1 MSLQSNAQVAIGQI
15 DGILTSVL
23 SMRAQVGA
31 IMNRLEATVTNLG
44 TMVSNYS
51 SASSQI
57 TDTNFATETTN
68 FTRDQILTQSATS
81 MLAQANQ
88 LPNNVLSLLK

>member
-1 MSLQSNAQVAIGQI
+1 
-15 DGILTSVL
+15 
-23 SMRAQVGA
+23 
-31 IMNRLEATVTNLG
+31 
-44 TMVSNYS
+44 MVSNYS